1 MDRSAQVSPGLC
13 LCRATAMQ
21 HSILCDPPLLSPRTQ
36 KNHGILTW
44 VQLKFQ
50 HRLKKRKTVN
60 VKKKKKTLHSFI
72 YSVLKP
78 MMCQAQSLRTERTMA
93 GNHNVAGWVR
103 IMGLREVLQ
112 EITSKL
118 KPGKLNEYELSRQ
131 KQKRRRKEECHRRA
145 LPK

>member
-1 MDRSAQVSPGLC
+1 ML
-13 LCRATAMQ
+13 
-21 HSILCDPPLLSPRTQ
+21 
-36 KNHGILTW
+36 
-44 VQLKFQ
+44 
-50 HRLKKRKTVN
+50 
-60 VKKKKKTLHSFI
+60 KKKKKKPLHSFI

-103 IMGLREVLQ
+103 IMGLREVLK

>member
-1 MDRSAQVSPGLC
+1 MHRCHLASVYAEQQPCSTLFCV
-13 LCRATAMQ
+13 
-21 HSILCDPPLLSPRTQ
+21 ILPFCHLAH
-36 KNHGILTW
+36 KKIHGILTW

-60 VKKKKKTLHSFI
+60 VKKKKKPLHSFI

-78 MMCQAQSLRTERTMA
+78 MMCQAQSLRTERTMV
-93 GNHNVAGWVR
+93 GNQNVAGWVR